1 MDDFGTQSLMARY
14 YEKLMAGM
22 GRSEALRAV
31 QLEMINRG
39 GEYSHPYYWAAFVLA
54 GNWRPLQ

>member
-1 MDDFGTQSLMARY
+1 MARY